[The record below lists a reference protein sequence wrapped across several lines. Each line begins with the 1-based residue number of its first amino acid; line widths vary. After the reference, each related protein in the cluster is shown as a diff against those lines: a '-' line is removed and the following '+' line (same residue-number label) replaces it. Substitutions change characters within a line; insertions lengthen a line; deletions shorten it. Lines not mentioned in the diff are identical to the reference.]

1 MIPSPCSIQPY
12 LKIIIPVS
20 VLEVNKARPREMQKD
35 MPKVTQPINRDGLS
49 QPDLGADS
57 L

>member
-1 MIPSPCSIQPY
+1 MIPSPFSIQPY
-12 LKIIIPVS
+12 LKIIIPIS

-35 MPKVTQPINRDGLS
+35 MPKVTQPIDRDGLG